1 MKYYI
6 GVDLGTSALK
16 LLLVDSDG
24 KVLNTVSKSYNV
36 SYPKPG
42 WSEQSPEDWWS
53 ALVEGIGELTEGF
66 EKSKVSAIGAA
77 GQMHGLVILDSDDK
91 VIRPAILWNDGRT
104 DKETEYL
111 NNEIGIAYLAKNTAN
126 MAFAGFTAP
135 KILWVKN
142 NEPEN
147 FSKIAKLMLPKD
159 YINYLLTGEFVTD
172 FSDAAGMLL
181 LDVENRKWSDEMLK
195 ICNITAEQLPKPFE
209 SYEKI
214 GTLKADVANLLGLN
228 EDVVV
233 VAGAGDNAA
242 AAIGTATV
250 GDGKC
255 NISLGTSGTV
265 FISSNE
271 FHSLNNNAIHNFC
284 HSDGGYHLM
293 GCILSAASCNKW
305 FCDEVLN
312 TTDYKTEESVITDD
326 MLGANDLF
334 FLPYLMGERSPIN
347 DTNATGV
354 FIGLRPN
361 TTRKEMLLAVLEG
374 VIFAI
379 KDCLTVVDDCG
390 VTVNRSTI
398 CGGGAKSKLWRK
410 ITANILNIPI
420 DIPTTEEG
428 PGMGGA
434 VLAMVGENP
443 ELSVQE
449 LAKSFVSIKETVMP
463 DEEISARYQA
473 KYEKFKKIY
482 PAIKDLYKEIK

>member
-1 MKYYI
+1 MCA
-6 GVDLGTSALK
+6 V
-16 LLLVDSDG
+16 
-24 KVLNTVSKSYNV
+24 
-36 SYPKPG
+36 
-42 WSEQSPEDWWS
+42 
-53 ALVEGIGELTEGF
+53 
-66 EKSKVSAIGAA
+66 
-77 GQMHGLVILDSDDK
+77 
-91 VIRPAILWNDGRT
+91 
-104 DKETEYL
+104 
-111 NNEIGIAYLAKNTAN
+111 
-126 MAFAGFTAP
+126 
-135 KILWVKN
+135 
-142 NEPEN
+142 
-147 FSKIAKLMLPKD
+147 
-159 YINYLLTGEFVTD
+159 VTD

-390 VTVNRSTI
+390 VTVNRSTTI
-398 CGGGAKSKLWRK
+398 ASIFNIYRIGNLTWRMYDGK
-410 ITANILNIPI
+410 FQKNAQDNGFIGRCKGLLKVRVYSDELNAYPI
-420 DIPTTEEG
+420 DFT
-428 PGMGGA
+428 A
-434 VLAMVGENP
+434 VDECAIAFVTLALHNRVNNIYHLYNPNMYSVENLTKRLLIHCKRVP
-443 ELSVQE
+443 QKVFDKQVKDKIQDKEVAILSFY
-449 LAKSFVSIKETVMP
+449 SSIAT
-463 DEEISARYQA
+463 ISKNITMRSD
-473 KYEKFKKIY
+473 FTINML
-482 PAIKDLYKEIK
+482 KDLGFTWSKVDLKYLKYLRKMV